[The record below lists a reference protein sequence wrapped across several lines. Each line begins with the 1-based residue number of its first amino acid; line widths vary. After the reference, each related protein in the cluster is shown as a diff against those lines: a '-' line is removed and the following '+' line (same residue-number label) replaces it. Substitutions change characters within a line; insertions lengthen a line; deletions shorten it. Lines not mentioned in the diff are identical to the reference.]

1 MEKWDLYNED
11 RQPLNRTHNRTEPMT
26 KGEYHVIVSI
36 WTINNN
42 NEVLTTLRHPE
53 KDKFPNFWEN
63 TAGSILAGERSVEG
77 AIRELSEETGIKVSE
92 EELYFLGTV
101 KEETAFVDVYMVR
114 KDVKREDLVMQE
126 GETVDAKWINIEVL
140 DKMLETGEMAGPV
153 GTRLAPFRIKFEN
166 FIYNNIRE

>member
-11 RQPLNRTHNRTEPMT
+11 RQPLNRTHNRPEPMT

-42 NEVLTTLRHPE
+42 NEILTTLRHPE
-53 KDKFPNFWEN
+53 KDKYPNFWET
-63 TAGSILAGERSVEG
+63 TAGSILAGERSEEG

-126 GETVDAKWINIEVL
+126 GETVDAKWIDIKTL
-140 DKMLETGEMAGPV
+140 DKMLETGEIAGPV
-153 GTRLAPFRIKFEN
+153 GTRLAPFRSKFEN

>member
-11 RQPLNRTHNRTEPMT
+11 RQPLNRTHNRPEPMT

-36 WTINNN
+36 WTINSN

-53 KDKFPNFWEN
+53 KDKYPNFWEN

-101 KEETAFVDVYMVR
+101 KEEAAFVDIYMVR
-114 KDVKREDLVMQE
+114 KDVKREELVMQE
-126 GETVDAKWINIEVL
+126 GETVDAKWIDIEVL

-153 GTRLAPFRIKFEN
+153 GTRLAPFRRKFEN